1 MATAIAAPSTQFA
14 TSAQPKVRCRSRN
27 SVGGSRSTATDTD
40 DEREVVLDPTYGA
53 SAKVKLRYRLL
64 GPVGAPI
71 IVVQGGISAD
81 RAVCDLPDTS
91 TESSALSA
99 ADPPQTDSPKSD
111 PPQSWWPQIVGP
123 GLALDTRR
131 FQVLCLDWI
140 APADFISGNDDIGT
154 DRRSCS
160 RPSAITT
167 ADQADALAALL
178 TELQIDRIAAYVGAS
193 YGGMVGLAFAARYP
207 ELVQQLVVISAAHRP
222 HPLSTA
228 QRSVQRRIVALAA
241 RAGSQSEGLALAR
254 ELAMTTYRSVE
265 EFGLRFGSEP
275 LPDAAGFRF
284 PVENYL
290 AAAGESFVRRCNADR
305 FLALSESIDLHHVN
319 PTAIA
324 AQTTL
329 IAVASD
335 RLVPI
340 ADVRELSQRIQSGCT
355 LIELDSIFG
364 HDAFLT
370 EPEQISGAVRA
381 AFSPITD
388 QER

>member
-27 SVGGSRSTATDTD
+27 SVGRSRSTATDTD

-53 SAKVKLRYRLL
+53 PAKVKLRYRLL

-71 IVVQGGISAD
+71 VVVQGGISAD
-81 RAVCDLPDTS
+81 RAVCDLPNTA
-91 TESSALSA
+91 TEPSAPSA
-99 ADPPQTDSPKSD
+99 ADPPQSD
-111 PPQSWWPQIVGP
+111 PPQSWWPQIAGP

-140 APADFISGNDDIGT
+140 TPADFISGNDDIGT
-154 DRRSCS
+154 DRHSCS

-265 EFGLRFGSEP
+265 EFGQRFGSEP
-275 LPDAAGFRF
+275 LSDAAGFRF

-340 ADVRELSQRIQSGCT
+340 ADMRELSQRIQSGCT

-370 EPEQISGAVRA
+370 EPEQISAAVRA